1 MSEKDNSKLWWP
13 LETWLKY
20 GDLMRHA
27 GTRNAILMEAFEA
40 QRRPNVEY
48 VVYERME
55 ASYSNGQGGRP
66 VWKRL
71 KKV

>member
-1 MSEKDNSKLWWP
+1 MSKKDNSKLWWP
-13 LETWLKY
+13 VETWLKY
-20 GDLMRHA
+20 GNMMRHA

-55 ASYSNGQGGRP
+55 ATYSDGQGGRS